1 VDIYYK
7 IREKYR
13 MNDLICLEGQHVY
26 LASIS
31 SNDVDIFME
40 SMNDEDVR
48 ILARTRRDVMNELN
62 TKEMIER
69 LQREEEGF
77 IVYEKEGNTKIGYA
91 LLMDKD
97 LYNREASLALVIG
110 KKVNRGKGFG
120 KEAIQLLMKHGFI
133 GLNLESLFLE
143 VFEYNSAAIKLY
155 EDVGF
160 KYVGKRRN
168 SRIVGNE
175 KYDTIIMDMISEE
188 YFKIYKNNE
197 VESRK

>member
-1 VDIYYK
+1 
-7 IREKYR
+7 
-13 MNDLICLEGQHVY
+13 
-26 LASIS
+26 
-31 SNDVDIFME
+31 
-40 SMNDEDVR
+40 
-48 ILARTRRDVMNELN
+48 
-62 TKEMIER
+62 
-69 LQREEEGF
+69 
-77 IVYEKEGNTKIGYA
+77 
-91 LLMDKD
+91 
-97 LYNREASLALVIG
+97 
-110 KKVNRGKGFG
+110 
-120 KEAIQLLMKHGFI
+120 MKHGFI

>member
-1 VDIYYK
+1 
-7 IREKYR
+7 

-40 SMNDEDVR
+40 SMNDGDVR
-48 ILARTRRDVMNELN
+48 ILARTRRDFMNELN
-62 TKEMIER
+62 TREMLEK

-155 EDVGF
+155 EGVGF